1 MVSCVG
7 FDELGAKG
15 CHRRTCRDVEP
26 QCVHFSWPHMR
37 TADLQL
43 AIETQRQAVVHR
55 CVGCAASWASRRRR
69 GCVVRAPLCPV
80 SCAAVLSSYILSP
93 QPLRAFFCQ
102 AAQALGKAWQPA
114 AMSRVSAAVA
124 LGGLTLAPAFLA
136 PTVPSTP
143 GQKQLRVAEPASS
156 RAAPSASAC
165 AAGVLGAAAVASLVA
180 KKPVRAVTRQ
190 AFDASSQVGVTPPF
204 GFFDPAGFTKDVEE
218 SEFNR
223 LRACEIKHGRAAMM
237 GALGLL
243 VQSVYK
249 LPGYESVPSGLAA
262 QWTEPGAN
270 SLWIVFVAIG
280 MLELGLSPWKEDPN
294 SPGDYGDPLNL
305 AKGNISDDIRNRELN
320 NGRFAMFAWL
330 GIVSAELYTG
340 TSAVSQFAVAPK
352 CEARTSSGFCGASVA
367 RGHGRNLTSRRAFDG
382 ASQPGASAPLGYF
395 DPLGLSGTQERF
407 DKFRASEVKHGR
419 IAMLAIMGSFAAHW
433 ATPLNAGAGAAGFSD
448 PIGAKGCVALTFF
461 CGFLELGPWADGYS
475 KAAGDFGDPCGFG
488 LYFDNND
495 EMKTKELNNGRL
507 AMMATIGMCTQE
519 AVFGDKV
526 TDLPAQLGL

>member
-1 MVSCVG
+1 
-7 FDELGAKG
+7 
-15 CHRRTCRDVEP
+15 
-26 QCVHFSWPHMR
+26 
-37 TADLQL
+37 
-43 AIETQRQAVVHR
+43 
-55 CVGCAASWASRRRR
+55 
-69 GCVVRAPLCPV
+69 
-80 SCAAVLSSYILSP
+80 
-93 QPLRAFFCQ
+93 
-102 AAQALGKAWQPA
+102 
-114 AMSRVSAAVA
+114 MSRVGAAVA

-136 PTVPSTP
+136 PGSSTPSTP
-143 GQKQLRVAEPASS
+143 VQKNLRTAEPSSS
-156 RAAPSASAC
+156 RAGPSFSTSAAS
-165 AAGVLGAAAVASLVA
+165 VLGAAAVASLVA
-180 KKPVRAVTRQ
+180 SKKPVRSGAVACQ

-204 GFFDPAGFTKDVEE
+204 GFFDPAGFTKGADET
-218 SEFNR
+218 EFNR

-280 MLELGLSPWKEDPN
+280 MLELGMGPWKEDPS

-305 AKGNISDDIRNRELN
+305 AKGNVTDDIRNRELN

-340 TSAVSQFAVAPK
+340 SSAVSQFAVAPK
-352 CEARTSSGFCGASVA
+352 AVARTSHGFCGASMA
-367 RGHGRNLTSRRAFDG
+367 TSNSRTLSSRRAFDG
-382 ASQPGASAPLGYF
+382 ASQPGASAPLGFF

-407 DKFRASEVKHGR
+407 DKFRAAEVKHGR
-419 IAMLAIMGSFAAHW
+419 VAMLAIMGSFAAHW
-433 ATPLNAGAGAAGFSD
+433 ATPLGAGAGAAGFSD

-461 CGFLELGPWADGYS
+461 CGFLELGPWADGYAKS
-475 KAAGDFGDPCGFG
+475 PGDFGDPADFG
-488 LYFDNND
+488 EKFGSSDD
-495 EMKTKELNNGRL
+495 MKTKELNNGRL

-519 AVFGDKV
+519 AVFGEKF